1 MPLVDTFDD
10 STTDTLAKEFIA
22 QGYVI
27 RDVADRQLLIEYRGA
42 IVDIACRILGKGRER
57 DDEAFLNGLHEQMT
71 VEKINEFRLA
81 IFNKMNAA
89 PWCRASYYR
98 MGRHVIDPLVGNE
111 LAMQNRVNLSIQ
123 MPDDPTSVLPAHSD
137 VWSAET
143 PFEVVQWLPLV
154 DVFATKAMF
163 ILPPE
168 MNRTVRARVD
178 AHGNAPVGLD
188 LYKSFEKEFKSV
200 DIPFGKILV
209 FSPILLH
216 GNTMNETNETRW
228 SLNCRFTGLFTP
240 YTSAE
245 KTLGNFYLPITPK
258 VASRIGMNYREPEGF
273 DD

>member
-1 MPLVDTFDD
+1 MHLVDSFTEAG
-10 STTDTLAKEFIA
+10 TDALAKEFVD

-27 RDVADRQLLIEYRGA
+27 RDVADRRLLIEYRAA
-42 IVDIACRILGKGRER
+42 IVGLASEILGVSRGE
-57 DDEAFLNGLHEQMT
+57 DDEAFLNGLHT
-71 VEKINEFRLA
+71 RIAPEKINEFRLA
-81 IFNKMNAA
+81 VFNKTNAM

-98 MGRHVIDPLVGNE
+98 MGKGVIDALVGNE

-123 MPDDPTSVLPAHSD
+123 MPGDPTSVLPAHSD

-168 MNRTVRARVD
+168 ANRAVRGRVG
-178 AHGNAPVGLD
+178 AHGNATASLD
-188 LYKSFEKEFKSV
+188 LYKSFEKDFKSV
-200 DIPFGKILV
+200 DMAFGKVLV

-216 GNTMNETNETRW
+216 GNAMNETRETRW

-245 KTLGNFYLPITPK
+245 KTLGNFYLPITPT
-258 VASRIGMNYREPEGF
+258 ATSRIGMNYREPEGF